1 MARKARF
8 YYAIIFGAKKFLR
21 NIAENTVAIFRGDTI
36 TEAFLNLT
44 PATLMESSPYM
55 IVISVTDDVAYVG
68 NFKDSGRDE
77 SDDDAYST
85 LRKPGEDDEA
95 LVNRACLEF
104 EKNLQNI

>member
-44 PATLMESSPYM
+44 PATLTESFPYM

-68 NFKDSGRDE
+68 NFKDGRDE

-85 LRKPGEDDEA
+85 LRKPGEDDET

-104 EKNLQNI
+104 EENLQNV